1 MQHVAYAESTLTIT
15 ARATSP
21 TAVCP
26 ACQQRS
32 HRVHSYYCRSPQDL
46 PVSGQVVHLELHVRR
61 FCCQNRQCPQQT
73 FVERLPEVVP
83 RYARRTTRLGATLNL
98 FASALSGQAGS
109 RLLKQIGMVVSADT
123 LLRLAKRARSTSIK
137 APKILG
143 VDDFAFRRGRTYG
156 TILVDLETHRPVDL
170 LAERTAEALIDWLK
184 HHPGVEVISRDR
196 STEYARG
203 ASQGA
208 PQAQQVADRWHILK
222 NLREAAERAL
232 KRIHAKLV
240 EQQKASGHPQAP
252 RYTRQR
258 SQTEIAASKVARL
271 RRQAHYEE
279 VVALYTQ
286 GESILGIADQLRMS
300 RSTVRNFVYAGA
312 FPERASTLQAKSL
325 LDPYVPYLEK
335 RWEQGCRNATQLWK
349 ELQKQGFVGGYK
361 VVNRWLEPR
370 REKPGR
376 KHSQREK
383 RRLRLTTEEEAGT
396 HAERVGQEQEGFP
409 LQLVEQ
415 RAEVDLKAPRHLV
428 WLLLRDPSRLDE
440 QEQRTLSFI
449 RQEQRVEELYGLTQC
464 YVKIVRER
472 NVEGLDPW
480 LEKCATCGIPD
491 MESFAQGLQKDYSA
505 IRAALTLPYSNGP
518 VEGQIN
524 RLKLVKRS
532 MYGRADF
539 ELLRQRFLKAS

>member
-1 MQHVAYAESTLTIT
+1 MSG
-15 ARATSP
+15 RA
-21 TAVCP
+21 
-26 ACQQRS
+26 
-32 HRVHSYYCRSPQDL
+32 
-46 PVSGQVVHLELHVRR
+46 VHLILHVRR
-61 FCCQNRQCPQQT
+61 FRCQNQQCQQQT

-83 RYARRTTRLGATLNL
+83 RYARRTTRLGATLSL

-109 RLLKQIGMVVSADT
+109 RLLNQVGMPVRADT
-123 LLRLAKRARSTSIK
+123 LLRLAKQGGATAIK

-184 HHPGVEVISRDR
+184 CHPGVEVISRDR
-196 STEYARG
+196 TTEYARG
-203 ASQGA
+203 ASEGA
-208 PQAQQVADRWHILK
+208 PHAQQVADRWHILK
-222 NLREAAERAL
+222 NLREATERAL
-232 KRIHAKLV
+232 KRIHAELV
-240 EQQKASGHPQAP
+240 EQQKASGQPQAP
-252 RYTRQR
+252 RYQRRR

-279 VVALYTQ
+279 VVALYKQ
-286 GESILGIADQLRMS
+286 GVSVLGIADQLRMS

-312 FPERASTLQAKSL
+312 FPERANTLRAKSL

-335 RWEQGCRNATQLWK
+335 RWEQGCRNANQLWK
-349 ELQKQGFVGGYK
+349 ELQEQGFVGGYK

-383 RRLRLTTEEEAGT
+383 RLLGLTAVEEPGT
-396 HAERVGQEQEGFP
+396 HSERVGQEQERFP
-409 LQLVEQ
+409 VQPGEPS
-415 RAEVDLKAPRHLV
+415 RHRSAEVALEAPRHLV

-440 QEQRTLSFI
+440 QEQGTLSLV
-449 RQEQRVEELYGLTQC
+449 RKEQRVEALYGLAQS
-464 YVKIVRER
+464 YVKLVRER
-472 NVEGLDPW
+472 DVEAFDPW
-480 LEKCATCGIPD
+480 LEQCMTCGIPD
-491 MESFAQGLQKDYSA
+491 LETFGQGVQKDYSA

-524 RLKLVKRS
+524 RLKFVKRS
-532 MYGRADF
+532 MYGRGSF
-539 ELLRQRFLKAS
+539 PLLRQRVLKAS